1 MHFMKKVIA
10 INEEENRVFTTRLE
24 AEKND
29 WWITHNLE
37 VDVLPKNLLSCR
49 TSLEPEPGN
58 IFVNNN
64 RFYRI
69 TKFEKVLIC
78 TICEQKANYKIGFRF
93 YCKKHFKHLMLTKP
107 IRRLKIQQNTNQS
120 CFCGSGQIFEN
131 CCFAKPDPKPR
142 SFFTSQSTKES
153 GTGKSLKTPVKV

>member
-1 MHFMKKVIA
+1 MKKVIA
-10 INEEENRVFTTRLE
+10 INEKENRVLTTWVE

-37 VDVLPKNLLSCR
+37 VDVLPKNLMLCT
-49 TSLEPEPGN
+49 TSLEPETGN

-69 TKFEKVLIC
+69 TKSEKVLIC
-78 TICEQKANYKIGFRF
+78 AICEQKANFKIGYRF

-107 IRRLKIQQNTNQS
+107 IRRLKFQQNLNQS
-120 CFCGSGQIFEN
+120 CFCGSGQIFKN

-142 SFFTSQSTKES
+142 SFFTSLFTKEC
-153 GTGKSLKTPVKV
+153 GTGKSLETPVIA